1 MQGTNCLLKNSDM
14 SEEMKQKVIDLC
26 TRGVEKFTLERDI
39 ACYIKKECD
48 HHFKPTWHCIVGKNF
63 GSLFIALIECLLRI
77 DKRKNK
83 MMAKKNLK
91 K

>member
-63 GSLFIALIECLLRI
+63 GSFITHDEGSFIYLFINKFIILLF
-77 DKRKNK
+77 KSG
-83 MMAKKNLK
+83 
-91 K
+91 